1 MMFDA
6 TVADATKAIATNDNN
21 NDYNAAPDDVVDNNS
36 NNICYLQ

>member
-21 NDYNAAPDDVVDNNS
+21 DYNAAPDDVVDNNS
-36 NNICYLQ
+36 NICYLQ